1 MLTIQAFVYIKRQ
14 RVQPELCHTNPETLE
29 RDRYNAKPVYVVQ
42 FNCTAGKCV
51 PMQTERSEQ
60 SFIHRAKRSSIQ
72 PNSGLLLKPS
82 LAKWNSSY
90 LKMCLI
96 ENNIQFATSKN

>member
-1 MLTIQAFVYIKRQ
+1 MLTIQPIVYIKRQ
-14 RVQPELCHTNPETLE
+14 RVQPELCHTSPDTPE
-29 RDRYNAKPVYVVQ
+29 RDTYNAKLAYVVQ
-42 FNCTAGKCV
+42 FNWEVRTHANS
-51 PMQTERSEQ
+51 ERPEQ
-60 SFIHRAKRSSIQ
+60 SFIHRAKHSLIQ
-72 PNSGLLLKPS
+72 TNSGVLLEPS

>member
-1 MLTIQAFVYIKRQ
+1 MLTIQAFVYIKKQ

-51 PMQTERSEQ
+51 PMQTVNGQNKISSTEQ
-60 SFIHRAKRSSIQ
+60 NVPPYSQ
-72 PNSGLLLKPS
+72 TQEC
-82 LAKWNSSY
+82 Y
-90 LKMCLI
+90 
-96 ENNIQFATSKN
+96 